1 MIIGGSGG
9 GGWPLCN
16 CNKERI
22 VPAVHWIMVVCR
34 FMRIDLHMAPLEDVY
49 VEKCTDGS
57 AVQTQLYMLN
67 SVGMVL

>member
-1 MIIGGSGG
+1 M
-9 GGWPLCN
+9 
-16 CNKERI
+16 
-22 VPAVHWIMVVCR
+22 PAVHWIMVVCR

-49 VEKCTDGS
+49 VERWYADACEWVRGL

>member
-1 MIIGGSGG
+1 M
-9 GGWPLCN
+9 
-16 CNKERI
+16 
-22 VPAVHWIMVVCR
+22 VHWIMVVCR

-49 VEKCTDGS
+49 VERWYADACEWVRGL

>member
-1 MIIGGSGG
+1 M
-9 GGWPLCN
+9 
-16 CNKERI
+16 
-22 VPAVHWIMVVCR
+22 MVVCR

-49 VEKCTDGS
+49 VEKCTDGL